1 MFVEFGKNILGSAA
15 QALALTKGLSKL
27 GETSKSVGEIKEG
40 QINQID
46 TARKSYDTAR
56 ENLKQTKEMY
66 KLTQEDIERKRQQ
79 LLEAVHKT
87 SDQKLTLSDIIAVD
101 KQAREDYLKN
111 KKMKEGGK

>member
-40 QINQID
+40 QSTQIE
-46 TARKSYDTAR
+46 TARKSYDTAQ

-66 KLTQEDIERKRQQ
+66 KLTQEDIDKKLKEI
-79 LLEAVHKT
+79 T
-87 SDQKLTLSDIIAVD
+87 SKLSEQHIPVRNQVI
-101 KQAREDYLKN
+101 ESIKN
-111 KKMKEGGK
+111 ELMKEGGK